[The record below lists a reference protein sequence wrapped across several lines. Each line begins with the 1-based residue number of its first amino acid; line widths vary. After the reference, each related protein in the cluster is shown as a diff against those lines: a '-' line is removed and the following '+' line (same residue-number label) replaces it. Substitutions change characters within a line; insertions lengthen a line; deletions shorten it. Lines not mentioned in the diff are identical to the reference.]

1 MANQKIIA
9 SKADQV
15 EKLASQMKESKS
27 YFLCEYAGLTVAQME
42 ELRKV
47 LRQENC
53 LLKVATN
60 NTIKRAAISNGFEQ
74 LNDVEGPSCIV
85 ISNNESVDGPKAVA
99 AFAKKNKKLKI
110 KDGVVDGQYCTKEEI
125 IAISQLPSKT
135 GLLAMLAGGM
145 YQTIQ
150 QLCLGLHVIANPEA
164 QSQE

>member
-1 MANQKIIA
+1 M
-9 SKADQV
+9 
-15 EKLASQMKESKS
+15 
-27 YFLCEYAGLTVAQME
+27 
-42 ELRKV
+42 
-47 LRQENC
+47 
-53 LLKVATN
+53 KVATN

-150 QLCLGLHVIANPEA
+150 QLCLGLHMIANPEA
-164 QSQE
+164 KTQE